1 MSEDDDAVAPEPAAP
16 RRAWLVFV
24 PLILF
29 LAVVYLFKDR
39 LGAGDASVI
48 RSALIG
54 KPVPTFA
61 LAPIEGLI
69 KPGLKTDDLK
79 AGKVTVVNVF
89 ASWCGPCREE
99 APALLQLSQRGL
111 ALVGIAYKDKPEN
124 TRRFLAD
131 DGDPFKAVGA
141 DTTGRTG
148 IDFGVYGVPET
159 YVVDGG
165 GTITAKIVGP
175 LTDDAIRD
183 RLMPAVAEARKTES
197 AAR

>member
-1 MSEDDDAVAPEPAAP
+1 MSEADEEVGQEATEQ

-24 PLILF
+24 PLAF
-29 LAVVYLFKDR
+29 FAVVAVLFVLR
-39 LGAGDASVI
+39 LGAGDAS
-48 RSALIG
+48 RLPSALIG
-54 KPVPTFA
+54 KPVPSFA
-61 LAPIEGLI
+61 LAPVDGLG
-69 KPGLKTDDLK
+69 KPGLAAADLK

-99 APALLQLSQRGL
+99 APALLQLSQQGL
-111 ALVGIAYKDKPEN
+111 PLVGIAYKDKPEN

-131 DGDPFKAVGA
+131 DGDPFKAIGA

-159 YVVDGG
+159 YVVDGS

-175 LTDDAIRD
+175 LTDDAIRKE
-183 RLMPAVAEARKTES
+183 LLPAVARAEMAEKR
-197 AAR
+197 

>member
-1 MSEDDDAVAPEPAAP
+1 MSETEDDAELETMEQ

-24 PLILF
+24 PLAFFAIVAVLF
-29 LAVVYLFKDR
+29 VLR
-39 LGAGDASVI
+39 LGAGDAS
-48 RSALIG
+48 RLPSALIG
-54 KPVPTFA
+54 KLVPPFA
-61 LAPIEGLI
+61 LAPVDGLG
-69 KPGLKTDDLK
+69 KPGLAAADLK

-99 APALLQLSQRGL
+99 APALLQLSQQGMP
-111 ALVGIAYKDKPEN
+111 LVGIAYKDKPEN

-131 DGDPFKAVGA
+131 DGDPFKAIGA

-159 YVVDGG
+159 YVVDGS

-175 LTDDAIRD
+175 LTEDAIRKE
-183 RLMPAVAEARKTES
+183 LLPAVARAELTEK
-197 AAR
+197 R

>member
-1 MSEDDDAVAPEPAAP
+1 MNEDDLEVEPAP

-24 PLILF
+24 PLALF
-29 LAVVYLFKDR
+29 AIVALLFMLR
-39 LGAGDASVI
+39 LGAGDAS
-48 RSALIG
+48 RLPSALIG
-54 KPVPTFA
+54 KPVPVFA
-61 LAPIEGLI
+61 LGPVEGLA
-69 KPGLKTDDLK
+69 KPGLESADLE

-99 APALLQLSQRGL
+99 APALLQLSRQGL
-111 ALVGIAYKDKPEN
+111 PLVGIAYKDKPEN
-124 TRRFLAD
+124 TRRFLTD
-131 DGDPFKAVGA
+131 DGDPFRAIGA

-159 YVVDGG
+159 YVVDGR

-175 LTDDAIRD
+175 LTEDAIRD
-183 RLMPAVAEARKTES
+183 QLMPAVAEARRMES